1 MSQGRVMSQDR
12 SVVSE
17 ALDIAQLK
25 LMSGVVRSFFSNL
38 RRFTQI
44 QLYVAGR
51 LLLVLP
57 TIFSS
62 RCGASSRCD
71 AALAIYTRNVRLF
84 DMIRTY

>member
-1 MSQGRVMSQDR
+1 MSQDR

-25 LMSGVVRSFFSNL
+25 LMSGVVRSFLSNP

-44 QLYVAGR
+44 QLCATGLNFVGPDDNLYLALRWTVAIR
-51 LLLVLP
+51 
-57 TIFSS
+57 
-62 RCGASSRCD
+62 RGAGGSHQKR
-71 AALAIYTRNVRLF
+71 APF

>member
-25 LMSGVVRSFFSNL
+25 LMSGVVRSFLSNL

-44 QLYVAGR
+44 ELCATGLNFVGPDSNPYFLPRRNGLYTTTT
-51 LLLVLP
+51 P
-57 TIFSS
+57 PIS
-62 RCGASSRCD
+62 RK
-71 AALAIYTRNVRLF
+71 NVSLS
-84 DMIRTY
+84 T